1 MKKHLVVALAY
12 DQLCTFEMG
21 CAIEVFALPRPEL
34 KVPWYDFKIC
44 SAQRGAIQALG
55 GITVKVPNS
64 LKILEQADTIIIPGW
79 SHFDSSGNQFEK
91 KPAPALLKHLKAAY
105 QRGARICSICTGVF
119 LLAATG
125 LLDGKTATTHWKYA
139 EKLAKQFPKITVH
152 ANALY
157 LDEGQIITSA
167 GSAAGIDMMLHIVR
181 SDHGTKIANLV
192 AQRLV
197 VSPQRNGDQAQFI
210 PNAVQNDETGRLS
223 KLMQW
228 IRSNPSKP
236 HTLKSMAERA
246 KMSTRTLQRKFL
258 ETTDLTPIAWVTL
271 ERISVARELLEI
283 TQEPMARIAEKSG
296 FGSEESFRRHFRLLV
311 GTSPSL
317 YRNQFARAGNK

>member
-1 MKKHLVVALAY
+1 MKKHLVVAIAY

-21 CAIEVFALPRPEL
+21 CAVEVFGLSRPEI

-55 GITVKVPNS
+55 GITIKVPNS

-91 KPAPALLKHLKAAY
+91 KPAPMLIKHLKAAY
-105 QRGARICSICTGVF
+105 QRGARICSICSGVF
-119 LLAATG
+119 LLAQTG
-125 LLDGKTATTHWKYA
+125 LLDGKSATTHWKYA
-139 EKLAKQFPKITVH
+139 ARLTEKFPKIQLQP
-152 ANALY
+152 NALY
-157 LDEGQIITSA
+157 VDEGQIITSA
-167 GSAAGIDMMLHIVR
+167 GSAAGIDMMLHMIR

-197 VSPQRNGDQAQFI
+197 VSPHRNGDQAQFI
-210 PNAVQNDETGRLS
+210 PKTVQKDQTGRLS

-228 IRSNPSKP
+228 IRSHPSKP
-236 HTLKSMAERA
+236 HTLKSMATQA
-246 KMSTRTLQRKFL
+246 KMSPRTLQRKFF
-258 ETTDLTPIAWVTL
+258 ETTNLTPIEWVVQ
-271 ERISVARELLEI
+271 ERIGIARELLE
-283 TQEPMARIAEKSG
+283 TTKNPMARIAEQSG
-296 FGSEESFRRHFRLLV
+296 FGSEESFRRHFRLQV

-317 YRNQFARAGNK
+317 YRNQFARTT